1 MLHLQKLCVGAD
13 GPEDLFAWQESRPD
27 QWGGVIHVTRTRPKR
42 AEEILAGGSL
52 YWAMKGA
59 LLCRQRIIGLEPV
72 TGADG
77 IVRCA
82 IVLDRKLVRTRPAP
96 RRPFQGWRYLD
107 SAEAPADAGAF
118 DPSDSLPEEIRR
130 ALAEIGVV

>member
-59 LLCRQRIIGLEPV
+59 LLCRQRIIGLEPA

-96 RRPFQGWRYLD
+96 RRPFQGWRYLEA
-107 SAEAPADAGAF
+107 AEAPADAGAF